1 MNAESVEIF
10 LTLASE
16 FVVVDLRGGVEVTV
30 LPVRLV

>member
-16 FVVVDLRGGVEVTV
+16 FVVVDLHRGVEVTV